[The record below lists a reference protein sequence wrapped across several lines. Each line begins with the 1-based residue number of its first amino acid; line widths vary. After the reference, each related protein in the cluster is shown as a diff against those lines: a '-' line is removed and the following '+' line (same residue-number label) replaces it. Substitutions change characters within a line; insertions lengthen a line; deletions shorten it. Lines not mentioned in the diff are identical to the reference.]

1 MISDVT
7 LVDVRARQVFDEVAF
22 QATLRCHSD
31 ADRRVIVS
39 AVEHAGE
46 ASGFKFSGWEK
57 KNVCMYN
64 RVQNG
69 CLIHRRPLPHLSALY
84 AKGDSCF
91 RSVYSLH
98 IPHKI

>member
-46 ASGFKFSGWEK
+46 ASGFKFCGWEK

-64 RVQNG
+64 RVQQSFVIMP
-69 CLIHRRPLPHLSALY
+69 CLVIEVDAPSGTSITDIASH
-84 AKGDSCF
+84 F
-91 RSVYSLH
+91 
-98 IPHKI
+98 IKIIS